1 VTDALHYFIGHR
13 QPSPQN
19 GARYLAATGAHI
31 THMLRDT
38 LEDIEAGYFNI
49 PREYLAANGIGP
61 QDVESD
67 AYRTWVKERAK
78 LARAYFKSGNDYLAQ
93 VENMRCRIAGYA
105 YVARFEV
112 VLDAIER
119 LDYRLAS
126 GQPQRRALDVG
137 MRMSGPVLSSLAGW
151 AISVLS

>member
-13 QPSPQN
+13 QPSPKN